1 MKLAK
6 TLGINQINELGEGGG
21 DREGEPGT
29 GVSKKG
35 PGGGS
40 SSIGR
45 ALAKNT
51 EESGAAGYSRSLQTP
66 STRNKSSGL
75 RTRKCMKTKKRMMRC
90 PSESLPSHSPT
101 ISKELTATQRRTCIG
116 PSQSSP

>member
-6 TLGINQINELGEGGG
+6 TLGINQINKLGEGGG

-29 GVSKKG
+29 GGSNKG

-40 SSIGR
+40 SSIGQ

-51 EESGAAGYSRSLQTP
+51 EESGAAGYSHSIQTP
-66 STRNKSSGL
+66 STRNKSSSL
-75 RTRKCMKTKKRMMRC
+75 WTRKCMKTRKRTMHC
-90 PSESLPSHSPT
+90 PSKSLPHTPPLSPR
-101 ISKELTATQRRTCIG
+101 S
-116 PSQSSP
+116 

>member
-1 MKLAK
+1 MKLTRA
-6 TLGINQINELGEGGG
+6 LGIDQINELGEEGG

-29 GVSKKG
+29 GVSNKG

-40 SSIGR
+40 SSMER

-66 STRNKSSGL
+66 STRHKSSGL
-75 RTRKCMKTKKRMMRC
+75 RTRKCMKTRKRTMRC
-90 PSESLPSHSPT
+90 PSKSLPSHSPT
-101 ISKELTATQRRTCIG
+101 ISKELTATQRRTSIG